1 MRYLALATFLLVYA
15 LFVILP
21 KRRAHVAIVG
31 ALFLVVCGV
40 LTPKSA
46 VTAVHWNVIGIF
58 VGTLALAEIFSYSR
72 MPAYLAELL
81 VNAAG
86 RTSLAILFICG
97 LTSFISAFV
106 ENVATVI
113 IIAPVA
119 LSLAKKLKISPVL
132 PIIAIAVS
140 SNLQGTATLIGDP
153 PSMILA
159 GFAKMTFN
167 DFFIYH
173 GNLGIFFAV
182 QIGAIASFIVLY
194 LFFRRH
200 SERISLERKERVI
213 TWIPTIL
220 LTIFI
225 VCVAFSSFIDPEFR
239 FLAGVISMS
248 FGLISLIWYVWSVK
262 GDGVKFVKR
271 LDWNTTL
278 FLIGVFIIVD
288 SLTETGWLVAIAD
301 ALGALA
307 GDNVLFAFLL
317 IISIST
323 LISAFVCNIPYLAAM
338 IPVAQ
343 RVAADLGVNEPLIL
357 FALLIGSCLGGNIT
371 PIGASANIV
380 SMGILRRQGYVIPF
394 RTFVKLGLPF
404 TLAAVSSASLFLWL
418 VWRY

>member
-21 KRRAHVAIVG
+21 RRRAHVAVAG
-31 ALFLVVCGV
+31 ALFLILCGV
-40 LTPKSA
+40 LSPKLALSA
-46 VTAVHWNVIGIF
+46 VNWNVIGIF

-72 MPAYLAELL
+72 MPAYLAERL
-81 VNAAG
+81 VNLAG
-86 RTSLAILFICG
+86 RTSWAILFICA

-106 ENVATVI
+106 ENVATVL
-113 IIAPVA
+113 IIAPIA

-132 PIIAIAVS
+132 PIIAIAIS

-153 PSMILA
+153 PSMLLA

-173 GNLGIFFAV
+173 GNPGIFFAV
-182 QIGAIASFIVLY
+182 QIGAVASFIVLY
-194 LFFRRH
+194 LFFRRQD
-200 SERISLERKERVI
+200 ERISLESRERVI

-220 LTIFI
+220 LIIFI
-225 VCVAFSSFIDPEFR
+225 VCLAFSSFIDPEFL

-248 FGLISLIWYVWSVK
+248 FGLISLLWYIWAAK
-262 GDGVKFVKR
+262 GDGVKFVKS

-278 FLIGVFIIVD
+278 FLIGVFIVVD
-288 SLTETGWLVAIAD
+288 SLTETGWLVSIAN
-301 ALGALA
+301 ALAALA
-307 GDNVLFAFLL
+307 GNNVLLVFLL

-323 LISAFVCNIPYLAAM
+323 LVSAFVDNVPYLVAM

-343 RVAADLGVNEPLIL
+343 LLAADLGVNQPLIL
-357 FALLIGSCLGGNIT
+357 FGLLIGSCLGGNIT

-380 SMGILRRQGYVIPF
+380 GMGILRREGHVIPF

-404 TLAAVSSASLFLWL
+404 TLAAVSSAAVFLWL